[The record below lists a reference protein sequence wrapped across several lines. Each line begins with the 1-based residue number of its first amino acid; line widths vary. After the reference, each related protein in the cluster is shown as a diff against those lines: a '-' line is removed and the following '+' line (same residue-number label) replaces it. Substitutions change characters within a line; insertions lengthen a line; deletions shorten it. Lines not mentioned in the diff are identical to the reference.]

1 MRITKVVNEQVK
13 MRVQYEDVSHTDA
26 LLRTL
31 GSLEALIGLME
42 SKHPEAHDWLV
53 DRMENYVRV
62 ESKAYQEMFDVDE
75 A

>member
-1 MRITKVVNEQVK
+1 MRINKVVNEQVK

-42 SKHPEAHDWLV
+42 LKHPEAHDWLV

-62 ESKAYQEMFDVDE
+62 ESEAYQEMFDVDE

>member
-1 MRITKVVNEQVK
+1 MRINKVVNEQVK

-42 SKHPEAHDWLV
+42 LKHPEAHDWLV

>member
-1 MRITKVVNEQVK
+1 MRINKVVNEQVK

-26 LLRTL
+26 LIRTL
-31 GSLEALIGLME
+31 GSLEALISLME
-42 SKHPEAHDWLV
+42 LKHPEAHDWLM

-62 ESKAYQEMFDVDE
+62 ESEAYQEMFDVDE